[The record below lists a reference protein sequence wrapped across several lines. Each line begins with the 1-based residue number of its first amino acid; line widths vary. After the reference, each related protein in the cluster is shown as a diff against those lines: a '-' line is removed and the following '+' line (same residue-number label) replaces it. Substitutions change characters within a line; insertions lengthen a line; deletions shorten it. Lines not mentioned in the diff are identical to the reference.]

1 MGGGSM
7 DTQQTRTV
15 YILFSRSQTW
25 FSRVIHLFT
34 GGDFTHVS
42 IGLDSPRGPFWSFGR
57 KYPQLPFPGG
67 FIQEGPER
75 GFFLLHPE
83 TPCTLRAVEVSE
95 ETYQALRAKLTAM
108 AQRQEVYTYNLLGTA
123 ACFFGVP
130 VDRRDCYFCSQFV
143 AEALSESGAVE
154 LPRVPSLTRPMD
166 LWGAVEGWQPVYRGA
181 VGALAGVGESA

>member
-1 MGGGSM
+1 M
-7 DTQQTRTV
+7 DTQQTRTI

-25 FSRVIHLFT
+25 FSRAIHLFT

-83 TPCTLRAVEVSE
+83 TPCALRAVEVSE
-95 ETYQALRAKLTAM
+95 ETYEALRVKLTAM
-108 AQRQEVYTYNLLGTA
+108 AERQEVYTYNLLGTA
-123 ACFFGVP
+123 ACFLGVP

-166 LWGAVEGWQPVYRGA
+166 LWGAVEDWQPVYRGA
-181 VGALAGVGESA
+181 VGALAGAGESA